1 MEMGTSLML
10 SMLFG
15 AVGVGY
21 FMYGKKRQ
29 NAITMLSGVAL
40 CVFPYFVSNAV
51 ASLLIGLVLTVLPW
65 VLGIS

>member
-15 AVGVGY
+15 AIGVGY

-29 NAITMLSGVAL
+29 NAITMISGVAL

-51 ASLLIGLVLTVLPW
+51 AAVVVGIVLTVLPW
-65 VLGIS
+65 LLGIS